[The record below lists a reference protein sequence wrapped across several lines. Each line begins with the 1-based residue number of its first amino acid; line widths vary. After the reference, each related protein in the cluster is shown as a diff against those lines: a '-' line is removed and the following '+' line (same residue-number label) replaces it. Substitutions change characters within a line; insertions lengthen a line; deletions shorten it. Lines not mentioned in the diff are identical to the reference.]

1 MRELEILKKEEGFM
15 AVELIIVLFI
25 VVLLPFIAVP
35 EFLKISKKAV
45 ESEFVSMT
53 SLNTWVY
60 EKDIGNMCCYLISD
74 ESSRISG
81 QVVGVD
87 GNTLRMH

>member
-1 MRELEILKKEEGFM
+1 
-15 AVELIIVLFI
+15 
-25 VVLLPFIAVP
+25 
-35 EFLKISKKAV
+35 
-45 ESEFVSMT
+45 MT
-53 SLNTWVY
+53 SLYTWVY

>member
-1 MRELEILKKEEGFM
+1 MLRDVIETNSL
-15 AVELIIVLFI
+15 
-25 VVLLPFIAVP
+25 
-35 EFLKISKKAV
+35 STAV

-74 ESSRISG
+74 DSSRISG